1 MSSRYILVRGKYSI
15 MIMITDLESKR
26 FGHEFISFHLQAMW
40 IFFSFKSYLLEL
52 MYNHTEY

>member
-1 MSSRYILVRGKYSI
+1 